1 MYHLPHSKNFGV
13 KLTLFS
19 YRYVATRIVMSR
31 VIASPSCCD
40 PSFYFDDI
48 DLSIISIDATYNE
61 KFIFEHIRKIKDLVY
76 LINDKIRPNN

>member
-48 DLSIISIDATYNE
+48 DLSIISRNATYNE
-61 KFIFEHIRKIKDLVY
+61 RFILIEDLVY